1 MGTALQGFSLLPLF
15 FSFRV
20 SRILQNLRQTFPK
33 KLQKE
38 MKIKRQQRKS
48 LQCSDP
54 QKILK
59 EFQRRIRQICQKKK
73 LQRIPFLKILN
84 GKIPSGS
91 HPKIAACVLPRVK

>member
-1 MGTALQGFSLLPLF
+1 
-15 FSFRV
+15 
-20 SRILQNLRQTFPK
+20 
-33 KLQKE
+33 

-73 LQRIPFLKILN
+73 LQRIPKPKPPKNPARFDNMTQRILFQKILN

-91 HPKIAACVLPRVK
+91 HPKIAACVLPRVKRVSHRLAFQSDWFG